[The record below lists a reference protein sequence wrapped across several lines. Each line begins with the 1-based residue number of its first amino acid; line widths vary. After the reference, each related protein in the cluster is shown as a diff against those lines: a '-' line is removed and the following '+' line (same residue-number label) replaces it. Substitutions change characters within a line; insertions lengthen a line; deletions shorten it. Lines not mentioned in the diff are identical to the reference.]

1 VIRRAAVVP
10 RAVRSALAALA
21 IAAGLAG
28 CSTFE
33 QADAAARVGDDELTQ
48 DQLDELLV
56 AATPGATSEEPTE
69 VSADTARSLTQTW
82 VVTRLLTDAV
92 VADGGAVTDDDR
104 AAARSQLEEQ
114 QGDAWENTEPAI
126 QDLVVDQTAA
136 VAVWQALSPAASE
149 DELRAAYDAG
159 IQESGIA
166 CTAQILV
173 ESEEDARAVLD
184 ELAAGADFADVA
196 GERSIDTVSGSE
208 GGVIP
213 CEPAATFVESYVPE
227 YVDGALAAEVGVPT
241 EPVLSQFGYHIIL
254 VRPYDDVADEGIDEI
269 YNDPNLRFRR
279 LVDDADVYV
288 DPRVGT
294 FDPAV
299 GIVSIG

>member
-1 VIRRAAVVP
+1 VNRRAVVVP
-10 RAVRSALAALA
+10 RALLAAVTVT
-21 IAAGLAG
+21 AGLAG

-33 QADAAARVGDDELTQ
+33 QADAAARVGDHELTQ
-48 DQLDELLV
+48 DQLDDLLV
-56 AATPGATSEEPTE
+56 AATPGASSDEPTE

-82 VVTRLLTDAV
+82 VVTRLLIDAV
-92 VADGGAVTDDDR
+92 VADGGDVTDDDR
-104 AAARSQLEEQ
+104 DAARSQLEEQ
-114 QGDAWENTEPAI
+114 QGDAWANTQPAI

-136 VAVWQALSPAASE
+136 VAVWQALSPEPSE

-159 IQESGIA
+159 IEESGVA

-184 ELAAGADFADVA
+184 ELAAGTDFAEVA
-196 GERSIDTVSGSE
+196 ADRSIDTVSGSE

-213 CEPAATFVESYVPE
+213 CEAASTFAQNYVPE
-227 YVDGALAAEVGVPT
+227 YVEAALAAEIGVPT
-241 EPVLSQFGYHIIL
+241 EPVLSQFGYHVIL
-254 VRPYDDVADEGIDEI
+254 VRPFDDVVDEGVAEI
-269 YNDPNLRFRR
+269 YSDPNLRFRR

-294 FDPAV
+294 FDPAA
-299 GIVSIG
+299 GIVAIG